1 MLCCVT
7 DLREK
12 EVVNIRDGARIG
24 CVCDVDID
32 TCSGRIT
39 AIIIYGKCKFMGVF
53 GKSEDIKIYWENI
66 RVIGDDVILVDLD
79 TPPNSI
85 PISGYIQG

>member
-1 MLCCVT
+1 
-7 DLREK
+7 
-12 EVVNIRDGARIG
+12 
-24 CVCDVDID
+24 
-32 TCSGRIT
+32 
-39 AIIIYGKCKFMGVF
+39 MGVF

>member
-1 MLCCVT
+1 M

-12 EVVNIRDGARIG
+12 EVVNIRDGARLG

-79 TPPNSI
+79 TPQSTV
-85 PISGYIQG
+85 PIGYIQQ

>member
-1 MLCCVT
+1 MILTNERCDTVLCCVT

-53 GKSEDIKIYWENI
+53 ARVKILKYIGKIYA
-66 RVIGDDVILVDLD
+66 
-79 TPPNSI
+79 
-85 PISGYIQG
+85 